1 MQDVIEIYNEQIQ
14 AYLDD
19 DYKLPASV
27 ASSVKGIIDA
37 LNAMPYC
44 IYDILH
50 ARMLLNVEHDK
61 RVKDGK
67 TYQIGVQIDKLTEK
81 MNKISSQIRKK
92 KENEEYGYEPENQ

>member
-1 MQDVIEIYNEQIQ
+1 MK
-14 AYLDD
+14 DD
-19 DYKLPASV
+19 FKLPASV
-27 ASSVKGIIDA
+27 TSSVKGIIDA
-37 LNAMPYC
+37 LNIMPYC
-44 IYDILH
+44 IYDVLH

-67 TYQIGVQIDKLTEK
+67 SYQIGVQIDKLTEK